1 MSASQSDLEQIWGD
15 VLADLHTQAP
25 KASMETWLKNIVPLS
40 LGEEEVVLG
49 VPSEFARDWLERGYT
64 EVMEEAVAG
73 VLGREV
79 RVRFVVHPAAAMR
92 EAPSASRA
100 PSAQAPAQQEDD
112 DLGFGSIPLNRKYT
126 FENFV
131 VGDSN
136 RFAQAA
142 ALAVATNP
150 GRKYNPLFVHGG
162 VGLGKTHL
170 MQAIGHYAR
179 ERDPSSRTV
188 YVPGETFVYH
198 VVSSIR
204 ENKTDLFRKKY
215 RSVDIWLVD
224 DVQFIAAKERTE
236 SEFFHTFNALYET
249 HKQIVITSDCP
260 PRDLQLIN
268 DRLRSR
274 FEWGLIVDIG
284 PPDLETRVA
293 ILQKKMELHGTT
305 IPYEVLHYI
314 ASLIPSNIRVLE
326 GALLKVLA
334 VASLLD
340 RPVTLE
346 DTQEALKDYIAAGM
360 PFRITIDR
368 VAKIVCDH
376 FGVSLEEL
384 KGRTRSRNLV
394 VPRQIAMYLCREM
407 TDHSL
412 PDIGK
417 AFNRDHSTVIHAH
430 AKVGDLVQE
439 DPVFAR
445 VMEELMD
452 KIQHGTP

>member
-1 MSASQSDLEQIWGD
+1 
-15 VLADLHTQAP
+15 V
-25 KASMETWLKNIVPLS
+25 ETWLKNIVPLT
-40 LGEEEVVLG
+40 LEGEEMVLG

-64 EVMEEAVAG
+64 EVIEEAIAG

-79 RVRFVVHPAAAMR
+79 RVRFSVHAAAQMEER
-92 EAPSASRA
+92 PRPAEVVEQAEAEP
-100 PSAQAPAQQEDD
+100 
-112 DLGFGSIPLNRKYT
+112 DLGFYSIPLNRKYT

-179 ERDPSSRTV
+179 ERHTQNQVV

-236 SEFFHTFNALYET
+236 AEFFHTFNALYET

-260 PRDLQLIN
+260 PRDLQLVN

-293 ILQKKMELHGTT
+293 ILQKKLESHGTSL
-305 IPYEVLHYI
+305 PYEVLHHI
-314 ASLIPSNIRVLE
+314 AALVPANIRVLE

-334 VASLLD
+334 VASMTDSPL
-340 RPVTLE
+340 TLE
-346 DTQEALKDYIAAGM
+346 AAQEALRDYVQAGT
-360 PFRITIDR
+360 PFRITLEQ
-368 VAKIVCDH
+368 VMKAVCEQ
-376 FGVSLEEL
+376 FGVSLDEMT
-384 KGRTRSRNLV
+384 GRTRSKQLV
-394 VPRQIAMYLCREM
+394 VPRQIAMYISREM

-412 PDIGK
+412 PDIGR
-417 AFNRDHSTVIHAH
+417 AFKRDHSTVIHAH
-430 AKVGDLVQE
+430 AKVRDLLQE
-439 DPVFAR
+439 DPVFAK
-445 VMEELMD
+445 MIEELME
-452 KIQHGTP
+452 KIQHAHP